1 MTVLFGVCALVLVLS
16 AIGVIISRHPVHSVV
31 GLIVNFAVLAVL
43 FLTLS
48 AEFLAMIQ
56 IIIYAGAILVLF
68 LFVIALLTVG
78 SDPIEREAN
87 RLPEQAG
94 QAVIA
99 GLVALG
105 LIGWGV
111 RADWASQAARPA
123 ADLGSVGTFG
133 VQLLTTHVFA
143 FEATGFVLLIAIVGV
158 VMMAG
163 RRETG
168 VRP

>member
-1 MTVLFGVCALVLVLS
+1 MTALFIVCAAVLIVS
-16 AIGVIISRHPVHSVV
+16 AIGVIVSRHPVHSVV
-31 GLIVNFAVLAVL
+31 GLIVNFAALAVL

-48 AEFLAMIQ
+48 AEFLAMMQ

-78 SDPIEREAN
+78 SDPVERTAN
-87 RLPEQAG
+87 KLPDQAG
-94 QAVIA
+94 EAVVA

-105 LIGWGV
+105 LIGWGI
-111 RADWASQAARPA
+111 RADWASTASKPPP
-123 ADLGSVGTFG
+123 DLGSIGSFG

-143 FEATGFVLLIAIVGV
+143 FEATAFVLLVAIIGV

-163 RRETG
+163 RKE
-168 VRP
+168 VKS